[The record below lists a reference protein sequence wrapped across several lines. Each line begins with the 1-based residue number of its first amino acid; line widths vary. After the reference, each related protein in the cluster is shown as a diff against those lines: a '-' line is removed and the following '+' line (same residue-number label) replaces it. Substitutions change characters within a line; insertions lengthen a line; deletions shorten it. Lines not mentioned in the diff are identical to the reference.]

1 VPVCR
6 FYASGPNSHFYT
18 ASSQECSGLRTL
30 EQQQR
35 TAAAKAGEPFLGWAY
50 EATAFWAV
58 MPQSGACPGALRPVY
73 RVYNDRA
80 DQMDS
85 NHRFVADK
93 MQYDAMSFNWRD
105 EGAQLCAAAS

>member
-1 VPVCR
+1 
-6 FYASGPNSHFYT
+6 
-18 ASSQECSGLRTL
+18 
-30 EQQQR
+30 
-35 TAAAKAGEPFLGWAY
+35 
-50 EATAFWAV
+50 